1 MAGPL
6 ARLAALKKEVDEKRR
21 KARIEAM
28 GTLNKTLN
36 KKDKDSEGEESCS
49 IMEDVSEDHSQMTSN
64 LDIYDE
70 SDHRPAVMVM
80 EKELN
85 KGKLDMDFIC
95 QMIDPDLNENT
106 KFTKDEDLEE
116 FIVLKIIRDVNL
128 PRLSYA
134 D

>member
-28 GTLNKTLN
+28 GTLNKALN

-70 SDHRPAVMVM
+70 SDPRPAVMAHSHGYG
-80 EKELN
+80 EGAK
-85 KGKLDMDFIC
+85 
-95 QMIDPDLNENT
+95 
-106 KFTKDEDLEE
+106 
-116 FIVLKIIRDVNL
+116 
-128 PRLSYA
+128 
-134 D
+134 